1 VTAALHTAA
10 MIAPSPPSAFLEL
23 QAAYA
28 PDCPRGQV
36 LRQHRAALCGVVA
49 EPPRSHSPKLGF
61 ALLRP
66 AGNAGAASAD
76 EGEAAEATEV
86 QVVMNVK
93 FAGED
98 DGGRYAE
105 AWRSLGCGDL
115 VLVEGHPGKTRTG
128 TRAEGFSLFACSF
141 AIQRMAPDV
150 DRALRL
156 LLKLPNAA
164 PASGSGSGD
173 LRGTAAAEAAVAAGV
188 AEPSAAEHELRRLLS
203 SMLHEEHPTA
213 PVLQLLQSLAAPR
226 LERRRRDDR
235 LAVEGAATA
244 AAAAAEAAEEA
255 AELYASLE
263 LPSDD
268 TSASNTQGAL
278 GEARMQRIRTV
289 ASRRQRG
296 LIVVLEELDQPAN
309 VGAALRTCDGF
320 GVATVCHVAASS
332 TTAGPLPADGGDGG
346 AANGAAAAP
355 AHFDAAD
362 PVVQACSKSASVWL
376 SHRCFES
383 TAACAAWLRE
393 QGKSHSHA
401 VQTQAQ
407 LQHVAAFA
415 RACIYQDWLR
425 VEQQLPSLL
434 LLNGVEIKCCAG
446 VPSVATTPPHDEL
459 LEWSGMQQQQQEEV
473 TPNHPI
479 QIASCCFTVTGSGL
493 Q

>member
-1 VTAALHTAA
+1 VASAATVTRTAALHTAA

-66 AGNAGAASAD
+66 AGDAAAGAASAD

-156 LLKLPNAA
+156 LLQLPNAA

-173 LRGTAAAEAAVAAGV
+173 LRGTSAAEAAAAAAV

-401 VQTQAQ
+401 VQTQP
-407 LQHVAAFA
+407 LNFNMLLLCPC
-415 RACIYQDWLR
+415 ACIYQDWLR
-425 VEQQLPSLL
+425 VEQQLPSLPAPV
-434 LLNGVEIKCCAG
+434 NI
-446 VPSVATTPPHDEL
+446 SVKRL
-459 LEWSGMQQQQQEEV
+459 KFRLSRVG
-473 TPNHPI
+473 
-479 QIASCCFTVTGSGL
+479 
-493 Q
+493 